1 MVTKSYWNE
10 NCVQKERRQSG
21 LKVRVLTLGSPTDVK
36 ECLRGYEETKSREGK
51 LDITK
56 QTANSRLLEHP
67 WPRTLHTTFQI
78 QSKTSHRQVFSQ

>member
-1 MVTKSYWNE
+1 MFK
-10 NCVQKERRQSG
+10 RREDKGG
-21 LKVRVLTLGSPTDVK
+21 LKVLTLGSPVDVK

-67 WPRTLHTTFQI
+67 WPRTLHTAFQI
-78 QSKTSHRQVFSQ
+78 QSKNITQVGVQSVANCKNCLLNKV

>member
-1 MVTKSYWNE
+1 MFK
-10 NCVQKERRQSG
+10 RREDKGG

-36 ECLRGYEETKSREGK
+36 ECLRGYEETKSRKGK

-67 WPRTLHTTFQI
+67 WPRTLHTAFQI